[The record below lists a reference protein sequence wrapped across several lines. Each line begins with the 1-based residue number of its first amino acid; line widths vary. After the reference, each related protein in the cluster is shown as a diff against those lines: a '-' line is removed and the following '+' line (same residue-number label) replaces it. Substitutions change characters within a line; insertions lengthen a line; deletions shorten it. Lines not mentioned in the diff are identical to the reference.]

1 MTAGP
6 ARSERPGRRI
16 GGGGGATRRSRM
28 TNGRFASLAALA
40 AVAVLSTP
48 AASSAQM
55 DLGPRVDATYGAGLP
70 RDRDRLIFDDD
81 QYPVWP
87 LTPEQQQ
94 YASIDG
100 ARMKRHVV
108 ELAQIALRYRDA
120 GHKWWGRLPGTSA
133 DREGM
138 AYMTRAFEALGLT
151 VEHFPYVL
159 PADWRPTDWAAS
171 YRAGD
176 GPTTTLATAFPVA
189 RTKATGPRVIT
200 AEAVWVG
207 VGSGAD
213 FIGRDVEGKAVV
225 IYSVFVPGG
234 RSHSASGRAGLFDA
248 NNRAVA
254 RGAAMVVNVMGV
266 PGNGQFQPEGGLREV
281 PQFTL
286 SMDEGFALRDRLAAG
301 ETIELSFRLEVDE
314 PRDIATEYT
323 VAALPGMSDEQIVV
337 MSHTDGYFQA
347 ATDNAA
353 GMASALE
360 LARFFAGRPRR
371 DRPRTMKFIQFPDHH
386 HGEVARGRDGVG
398 IDDTYPWDKVAVK
411 LTMEHP
417 AQTLLFMYNDA
428 LTPTNAVGAFRWNA
442 LGSAAFEQMVF
453 DTLREFGVSLYALE
467 DGPKN
472 GDYAP
477 SFHIIDHVIYHTSLD
492 APELVPASGLE
503 RSTRAFAAAL
513 DRANGMTMAEL
524 RGERF
529 PPSTGRGTLTG
540 TESLA
545 R

>member
-1 MTAGP
+1 MTAGS
-6 ARSERPGRRI
+6 ARSTRPSWRA
-16 GGGGGATRRSRM
+16 ATL
-28 TNGRFASLAALA
+28 AWLAAA
-40 AVAVLSTP
+40 AVLSTA

-55 DLGPRVDATYGAGLP
+55 DLGPRVDTTYGAGLP

-100 ARMKRHVV
+100 ARMKRHVI

-151 VEHFPYVL
+151 VEHVPYVL
-159 PADWRPTDWAAS
+159 PSDWRAADWAAS
-171 YRAGD
+171 YRGGD
-176 GPTTTLATAFPVA
+176 GSTTTLATAFPVA
-189 RTKATGPRVIT
+189 RTKATGPRGVT

-234 RSHSASGRAGLFDA
+234 RSHSATDRAGLFGA
-248 NNRAVA
+248 NTRAA
-254 RGAAMVVNVMGV
+254 ALGAAMVVNVMGV

-314 PRDIATEYT
+314 PRNIATEYT
-323 VAALPGMSDEQIVV
+323 VATLPGLSDEQIVV

-360 LARFFAGRPRR
+360 LARFFAGRPRQ
-371 DRPRTMKFIQFPDHH
+371 DRPRTLKFIQFPDHH

-417 AQTLLFMYNDA
+417 AQTLLYMYNDA

-453 DTLREFGVSLYALE
+453 DTLREFGVSVYALE

-472 GDYAP
+472 GNYAP

-492 APELVPASGLE
+492 TPELVPASGLE

-524 RGERF
+524 RGEHF
-529 PPSTGRGTLTG
+529 PPGAGQGTLAG
-540 TESLA
+540 TESLSK
-545 R
+545 